1 MDGAVSPLH
10 VLPEIV
16 KAVPD
21 VVVMMDSGVRRGS
34 DVIKALSLGARCVFA
49 GRPFNYASSVAGAAG
64 VDHAI
69 RILQTELHRN
79 MALLGLNRL
88 EIGRAH
94 VCTPVTNAH
103 LVCRLL

>member
-1 MDGAVSPLH
+1 MRISDWS
-10 VLPEIV
+10 
-16 KAVPD
+16 
-21 VVVMMDSGVRRGS
+21 S
-34 DVIKALSLGARCVFA
+34 DVCSSDLLSLGARCVFA

-88 EIGRAH
+88 EELDDTRVGH
-94 VCTPVTNAH
+94 VYSLRPAPRPEERCVGKECVSTCTS
-103 LVCRLL
+103 R